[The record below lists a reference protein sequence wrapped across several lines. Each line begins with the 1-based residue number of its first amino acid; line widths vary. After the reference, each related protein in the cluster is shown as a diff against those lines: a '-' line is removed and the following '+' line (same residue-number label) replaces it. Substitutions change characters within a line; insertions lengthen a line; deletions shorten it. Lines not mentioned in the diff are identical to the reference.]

1 MTNCD
6 MMIVMDY
13 APPGHGGPQPGAGR
27 PRLPEI
33 TEDQIAHALSID
45 CSLLEAAALLGVGTL
60 TLRRRIAELAES
72 EGVEFDTWL
81 TAKQALGRARIR
93 SQLHEL
99 ASGGPLAQSKA
110 SFAALPA
117 NIWLSKNRLG
127 YSDQRER
134 REQPLTIQIIAPDGE
149 TKVLVQQILGQL
161 PAPKAGDAVQEH

>member
-45 CSLLEAAALLGVGTL
+45 CSEIEAAALLGVSVP
-60 TLRRRIAELAES
+60 TLRRRISELAEA
-72 EGVEFDTWL
+72 EGTDYERWRA
-81 TAKQALGRARIR
+81 AKQALGRARIR

-99 ASGGPLAQSKA
+99 AAAGPVAHTR
-110 SFAALPA
+110 AALPALTA

-127 YSDQRER
+127 YRDQAQA
-134 REQPLTIQIIAPDGE
+134 REQPITIQIIAPDGE

-161 PAPKAGDAVQEH
+161 PAPKEGRDAIK